1 MQGTYVS
8 ALAPATL
15 ALSEYTVLF
24 PELPEVSGRHQRPWN
39 ASEFISSDP
48 GTPMSP

>member
-24 PELPEVSGRHQRPWN
+24 PELPE
-39 ASEFISSDP
+39 SEW
-48 GTPMSP
+48 